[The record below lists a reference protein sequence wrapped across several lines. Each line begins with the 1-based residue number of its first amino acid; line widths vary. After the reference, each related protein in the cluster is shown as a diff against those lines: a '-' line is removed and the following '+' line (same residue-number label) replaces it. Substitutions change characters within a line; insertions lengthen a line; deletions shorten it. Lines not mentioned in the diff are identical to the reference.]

1 MDEQRLEGARETPQ
15 FEAIFKALP
24 DLYFRVSTDGTIRDY
39 RAGRS
44 ADLYVPPEQF
54 LGRRLQ
60 DVLPPRVAAPLEQA
74 LAAVVARKPLA
85 SVAYDLDTPA
95 GARSYEARIVPVGAD
110 EAVVVVRDVSEQ
122 VNAQRSVEKARSEL
136 EARVAERTAELQR
149 TNLALRESEER
160 FRALAEN
167 SPDVI
172 MRFDRG
178 GRHLYVN
185 AAVESQTGI
194 PARDFVGKTHR
205 ELAFPEALCELWEGA
220 ITRVFATG
228 QTQHVEFELPTH
240 VWIDWLLVPEF
251 AANQTVA
258 AVTTAARDITAHK
271 LAEEALVRRVAERT
285 AEMETVNA
293 ALQAEIAERE
303 RAEEALR
310 ESELQFRTLAET
322 ASTGIAIIQD
332 EWFAYANPAAERLSG
347 YTVRE
352 LAGMRFW
359 ELIHPD
365 FRELARERATA
376 RLERG
381 ADVPTRYE
389 IKGIVKGGVE
399 RWFSLTSGPTLLRG
413 RPALVATLADITEEH
428 RLRDVQTAIYGI
440 SEATQ
445 TTGNL
450 DELFR
455 SIHTI
460 IGRLMEAKNL
470 YIALFDPLTN
480 MLSFPYFADEVDET
494 PAPFP
499 LGLGMT
505 SYVVR
510 SGKSLLAT
518 PEVLAELEARGEIE
532 PLGAPSIDWLGVP
545 LKVRDRV
552 IGVLAVQ
559 SYAGSVR
566 YSEADKEVLTYVS
579 GQVAQA
585 IEHKRAEEALREAQK
600 MQAIGQLAG
609 GVAHD
614 FNNLLQALLGTVEM
628 LRARSADAEML
639 GRGLG
644 ELETNLKRGAAL
656 TRQLLLFARREVVRL
671 EQLDLNDVARGASV
685 LLQRLLRENV
695 HLALELASEQL
706 QVDADRG
713 QLEQVLVNLAMNA
726 ADAMPAGGELAIRSG
741 SYPGGEVYLELQD
754 TGIGMTEEVQAHI
767 FEPFFTTKG
776 VEKGVGLGLAV
787 VHGIVTQHGGRVEV
801 TSTVGSGS
809 SFRVVLPR
817 QVSRPQLP
825 LPEAAR
831 PPGGNP
837 TGRGERVMLVED
849 EGEARRVLG
858 EILAML
864 GYEVVAVG
872 SGEEALR
879 LADGRP
885 FQVLLTDLLLP
896 GIHGGELAQKLRERW
911 PDLKIM
917 VMSGYAQDETLRQ
930 WASSGAVRFLPKP
943 FGLDVLAREV
953 RAALDEA

>member
-1 MDEQRLEGARETPQ
+1 
-15 FEAIFKALP
+15 
-24 DLYFRVSTDGTIRDY
+24 
-39 RAGRS
+39 
-44 ADLYVPPEQF
+44 
-54 LGRRLQ
+54 
-60 DVLPPRVAAPLEQA
+60 
-74 LAAVVARKPLA
+74 
-85 SVAYDLDTPA
+85 
-95 GARSYEARIVPVGAD
+95 
-110 EAVVVVRDVSEQ
+110 
-122 VNAQRSVEKARSEL
+122 
-136 EARVAERTAELQR
+136 
-149 TNLALRESEER
+149 
-160 FRALAEN
+160 
-167 SPDVI
+167 
-172 MRFDRG
+172 
-178 GRHLYVN
+178 
-185 AAVESQTGI
+185 
-194 PARDFVGKTHR
+194 
-205 ELAFPEALCELWEGA
+205 
-220 ITRVFATG
+220 
-228 QTQHVEFELPTH
+228 
-240 VWIDWLLVPEF
+240 
-251 AANQTVA
+251 
-258 AVTTAARDITAHK
+258 
-271 LAEEALVRRVAERT
+271 
-285 AEMETVNA
+285 
-293 ALQAEIAERE
+293 
-303 RAEEALR
+303 
-310 ESELQFRTLAET
+310 
-322 ASTGIAIIQD
+322 
-332 EWFAYANPAAERLSG
+332 
-347 YTVRE
+347 
-352 LAGMRFW
+352 
-359 ELIHPD
+359 
-365 FRELARERATA
+365 
-376 RLERG
+376 
-381 ADVPTRYE
+381 
-389 IKGIVKGGVE
+389 
-399 RWFSLTSGPTLLRG
+399 
-413 RPALVATLADITEEH
+413 
-428 RLRDVQTAIYGI
+428 
-440 SEATQ
+440 
-445 TTGNL
+445 
-450 DELFR
+450 
-455 SIHTI
+455 
-460 IGRLMEAKNL
+460 
-470 YIALFDPLTN
+470 
-480 MLSFPYFADEVDET
+480 
-494 PAPFP
+494 
-499 LGLGMT
+499 
-505 SYVVR
+505 
-510 SGKSLLAT
+510 
-518 PEVLAELEARGEIE
+518 EARGEIE